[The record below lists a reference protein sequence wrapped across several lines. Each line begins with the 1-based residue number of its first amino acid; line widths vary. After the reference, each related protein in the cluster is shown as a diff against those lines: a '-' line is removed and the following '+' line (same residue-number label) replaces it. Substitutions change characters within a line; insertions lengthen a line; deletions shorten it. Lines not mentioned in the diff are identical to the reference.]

1 MSTAACGTLPHMT
14 EHAIARRPL
23 GRTGEQVTILG
34 LGGEGI
40 LRTNG
45 HEREAAAVITR
56 ALDLGIGYFDTAP
69 AYASSRD
76 YLGATLGE
84 RRKGIFLASKT
95 AERSRDGSLRV
106 LDDSL
111 RRLRTD
117 HIDLWQLHDLRTFD
131 DLEAIF
137 APDGAIHALTQAR
150 GEGRVRYLGITG
162 HHDPAI
168 LMEAMRRF
176 DFDTALVA
184 LNCADR
190 ARMPFSQTVLPEATK
205 RNMGV
210 IAMKVFSAGMLV
222 GPRGSCRAEE
232 ALGYALSLKGVSLAI
247 IGCHTPEEV
256 AENVG
261 IARQFTPLTE
271 AQMRALEQR
280 HRSDAWTPYKAP
292 PWVAIG
298 Y

>member
-1 MSTAACGTLPHMT
+1 MGEVVIP
-14 EHAIARRPL
+14 RRAL
-23 GRTGEQVTILG
+23 GKTGEQVTIIG

-45 HEREAAAVITR
+45 YEREAAAVITR
-56 ALDLGIGYFDTAP
+56 ALDLGVSYFDTAP

-95 AERSRDGSLRV
+95 GERSRDGSLRV
-106 LDDSL
+106 LEDSL

-117 HIDLWQLHDLRTFD
+117 HLDLWQLHDLRTLD
-131 DLEAIF
+131 DVEAIF
-137 APDGAIHALTQAR
+137 APDGAIHALTEAR
-150 GEGRVRYLGITG
+150 ASGLVRYLGITG

-168 LMEAMRRF
+168 LLEAMRRF
-176 DFDTALVA
+176 EFDTVLAA
-184 LNCADR
+184 LNCADM
-190 ARMPFSQTVLPEATK
+190 ARMPFTRTVLPEAAK

-210 IAMKVFSAGMLV
+210 IAMKVYSAGMLV

-232 ALGYALSLKGVSLAI
+232 ALRYALSLDGVSLAI
-247 IGCHTPEEV
+247 IGCHTPEQVE
-256 AENVG
+256 ENVR
-261 IARQFTPLTE
+261 IACDFSWFNEQ
-271 AQMRALEQR
+271 QMRALEQR

-292 PWVAIG
+292 PWMSISC
-298 Y
+298 

>member
-1 MSTAACGTLPHMT
+1 MGESGIP
-14 EHAIARRPL
+14 RRAL

-40 LRTNG
+40 LRTHG
-45 HEREAAAVITR
+45 YGREAAAVITR
-56 ALDLGIGYFDTAP
+56 ALDLGITYFDTAP

-95 AERSRDGSLRV
+95 AERSRDGSLRI

-117 HIDLWQLHDLRTFD
+117 HLDLWQLHDLRSFE
-131 DLEAIF
+131 DLDEIF
-137 APDGAIHALTQAR
+137 SPKGAIHALTQAR
-150 GEGRVRYLGITG
+150 EEGRVRYFGLTG

-168 LMEAMRRF
+168 LLEAMRRF
-176 DFDTALVA
+176 EFDTVLAA
-184 LNCADR
+184 LNCADM
-190 ARMPFSQTVLPEATK
+190 ARMPFTRTVLPEAAQ
-205 RNMGV
+205 RHMGV
-210 IAMKVFSAGMLV
+210 IAMKVYSAGILV

-232 ALGYALSLKGVSLAI
+232 ALRYALSLDGVSLAI
-247 IGCHTPEEV
+247 IGCHTPQQVE
-256 AENVG
+256 ENVA
-261 IARQFTPLTE
+261 IARNFTPMPANE
-271 AQMRALEQR
+271 MRALEQR
-280 HRSDAWTPYKAP
+280 HRSDSWTPYKAP
-292 PWVAIG
+292 PWMAIS